1 MKFNELFETIDEK
14 IEKYLKNTTDWKWES
29 VQDFHTH
36 EWSSV
41 ARCYFDD
48 RDDIFWFLK
57 KAEIEL
63 YSKFY
68 VKGIGKL
75 KYDYSSQ
82 FVKYYTE
89 LIERDNEL

>member
-1 MKFNELFETIDEK
+1 MKFNELFETINEK
-14 IEKYLKNTTDWKWES
+14 IEKYLKNTTDWEWES

-75 KYDYSSQ
+75 KYDYKSQ
-82 FVKYYTE
+82 FAKYYVE